1 MMFRSLGVV
10 LNTKFKFLYCFEGI
24 VSLVS
29 LIAETVCVDFKEN
42 NVKKH
47 RKNAINN
54 LIVFS
59 LIFVNVIS

>member
-54 LIVFS
+54 
-59 LIFVNVIS
+59 